1 MNEEKIYNHLLN
13 IAFINLYTLSKDNKK
28 VILTNFSFN
37 NKQHLLL
44 LNIAKNLHNI
54 YGYEIFVDDN
64 FYNFIKYKIKHRKD
78 TFIHRNKKLISCIN
92 VDEFLNHITTAQNID
107 KNIWIKIYNDFFG
120 DK

>member
-1 MNEEKIYNHLLN
+1 MNEEKIYNHLSN
-13 IAFINLYTLSKDNKK
+13 IAFINLYTLSKEHKK
-28 VILTNFSFN
+28 VILKNFSFY

-78 TFIHRNKKLISCIN
+78 TFIHRNKKLISCVK
-92 VDEFLNHITTAQNID
+92 VDEFLNHITSAQNID
-107 KNIWIKIYNDFFG
+107 KNIWIKIYDDFFG
-120 DK
+120 GK